1 MVLSIYFSQDLIQ
14 KLSNIFIQDL
24 ASGRGFA
31 HHKPGGWCP
40 RQGRTADGTE
50 RDRLGWRLWHQRGGN
65 LGRGG
70 KSWTKAALGEDLGK
84 YAFRAWSHE
93 SIPKQRGKLSFA
105 ARATNSIGQTQT
117 NEPVPNPAGYHHNAV
132 QTVTLDVV

>member
-1 MVLSIYFSQDLIQ
+1 MPRGEDSLITSPADGARVKAGQ
-14 KLSNIFIQDL
+14 
-24 ASGRGFA
+24 
-31 HHKPGGWCP
+31 
-40 RQGRTADGTE
+40 RTALSGIAWDGGYGISAVETSA
-50 RDRLGWRLWHQRGGN
+50 D
-65 LGRGG
+65 GG

-84 YAFRAWSHE
+84 YAFRARSHE
-93 SIPKQRGKLSFA
+93 FIPKQRGKLSFA